1 MGVRKGD
8 SKCGWKWL
16 RKKWFRDFIES
27 CVLDLKHNSIVWCET
42 ALTFC
47 FELNT
52 RFGREKVLWYSCGV
66 LIVR

>member
-1 MGVRKGD
+1 M
-8 SKCGWKWL
+8 
-16 RKKWFRDFIES
+16 
-27 CVLDLKHNSIVWCET
+27 LDLKHNSIVWCET